1 VNGDDWLGLAMLLWV
16 GRLEIRCFGRR
27 HIMHAMSLHGL
38 VHRNHPVRGQ
48 RSATT
53 PNKPR
58 MVGIGFLYEFM
69 NYERNVRGWMDGRLI

>member
-1 VNGDDWLGLAMLLWV
+1 
-16 GRLEIRCFGRR
+16 
-27 HIMHAMSLHGL
+27 MHAMSLHGL